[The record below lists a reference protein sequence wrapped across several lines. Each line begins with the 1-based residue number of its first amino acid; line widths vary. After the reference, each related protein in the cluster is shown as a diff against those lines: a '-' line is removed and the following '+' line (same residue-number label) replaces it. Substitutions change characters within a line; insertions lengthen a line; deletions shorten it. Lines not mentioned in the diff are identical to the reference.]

1 MPVSLR
7 PGPDY
12 SFSAALPSLVLNVFK
27 DVLSLVSQT
36 LRLNVPFIKVNYLLV
51 AISSQHTEQPLVCSG
66 AEWLQTVAGTR
77 VPPASHLAVFSLVL
91 LSELSVFSCV
101 RTAHSLYAL
110 SPAPSARP
118 SA

>member
-12 SFSAALPSLVLNVFK
+12 SFSAALPSLLLSVFK

-51 AISSQHTEQPLVCSG
+51 AVSSQHTEQPLLCSG
-66 AEWLQTVAGTR
+66 AEWLQTVARNR
-77 VPPASHLAVFSLVL
+77 V
-91 LSELSVFSCV
+91 
-101 RTAHSLYAL
+101 L
-110 SPAPSARP
+110 SPLTPCCVQPGFAQRAERVQLFPRC
-118 SA
+118 